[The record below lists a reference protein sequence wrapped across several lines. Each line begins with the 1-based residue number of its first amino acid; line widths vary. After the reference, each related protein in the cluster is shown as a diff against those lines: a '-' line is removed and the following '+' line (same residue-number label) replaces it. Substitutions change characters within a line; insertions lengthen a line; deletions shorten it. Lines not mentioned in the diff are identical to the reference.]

1 MGTHNSSLCS
11 APRRDVGA
19 CCRRKVRHPTCPT
32 KNLCRHWAEL
42 LSLFLWAFCSQEG
55 LSCWLNVL
63 VEVMHLGTCERK
75 QHTSQSQVHWKRNPN
90 RELPKSFMFYFHNLS
105 WSEGNIGEREKLSC
119 ETKSWEK
126 LCAPSPFHAFQNGA
140 DSVTGFTAAR
150 LGLPLAASAIQTAVA
165 HPNGEISWNCL
176 AGTAVESLPVAG
188 IASQQRSTWGALL
201 GSPGVCSPRPH
212 CPIPLY
218 RLSLKTCRLQMTIL
232 TQAISF

>member
-1 MGTHNSSLCS
+1 MGIHNSSLCS

-126 LCAPSPFHAFQNGA
+126 LCAQVLSMLSNMELTVLQALLLPGLGFHWLPVQYKQQWLTRMGKSAGTVWQGLLRSHFPWWA
-140 DSVTGFTAAR
+140 
-150 LGLPLAASAIQTAVA
+150 LPLSKGAPGELCWAVLVCAVPDHTA
-165 HPNGEISWNCL
+165 PSLFIDCL
-176 AGTAVESLPVAG
+176 
-188 IASQQRSTWGALL
+188 
-201 GSPGVCSPRPH
+201 
-212 CPIPLY
+212 
-218 RLSLKTCRLQMTIL
+218 
-232 TQAISF
+232 